1 MAKKKKAASN
11 SLEIQNAT
19 KTMLANI
26 RFASVD
32 NPMQSIVLTS
42 AVPNEGKTT
51 TTIELAKSIASAGNS
66 VLLVE
71 ADMRRRSAAS
81 ALGSTC
87 YSRSV
92 CGNVACAYTSRC
104 GGSNRYSELLL
115 LGY

>member
-1 MAKKKKAASN
+1 MAKKKKKAASN
-11 SLEIQNAT
+11 TLEIQNAA

-32 NPMQSIVLTS
+32 SPMQSIVLTS

-51 TTIELAKSIASAGNS
+51 TTIELAKAIASAGNS

-81 ALGSTC
+81 IL
-87 YSRSV
+87 
-92 CGNVACAYTSRC
+92 
-104 GGSNRYSELLL
+104 
-115 LGY
+115 